1 MRESTLP
8 DTVARLRAAFE
19 AGTTRPIR
27 WRLAQLERLKTLCIE
42 NEARIADAL
51 MADFGKCA
59 FETWLTE
66 IASTLSDIDHA
77 LKHLK
82 RWAKPRS
89 VATPISNQPGSS
101 TIVHEPV
108 GVVLIIAPWNYPFLL
123 QVGPLVGAIAAGNC
137 ALLKPS
143 ELTPKTSALLAD
155 LVPAYLDA
163 DAFAVVEGGAE
174 VATELLDQRFDHVF
188 YTGSGHVG
196 RIVMRAAAKHLT
208 PVTLELGGKS
218 PCIVADDADLAVA
231 ARRIAWGKF
240 INAGQTCVAPDYVL
254 AHPRVIDE
262 LVPRLESV
270 IRDFYG
276 ADPSASPDYARIVN
290 ERHFDRLVA
299 LLAGGKAVIGGASAR
314 GKRYIAPTVLTG
326 VAPDAPAMQ
335 EEIFGPILPLVAVST
350 IDEAIRFVNSRD
362 KPLALYLFTKDDAIR
377 ERVVAG
383 TSSGGVCINDVVMH
397 LAVPDLPFG
406 GVGASGMG
414 SYHGHAGFL
423 AFSHAKSV
431 LSKSE
436 RMELPLRYPPY
447 TGLKSRWLRRLA

>member
-1 MRESTLP
+1 MRESTIP
-8 DTVARLRAAFE
+8 DTVARLRAAFD

-27 WRLAQLERLKTLCIE
+27 WRLAQLERLKALCIE

-51 MADFGKCA
+51 KADFGKCA

-66 IASTLSDIDHA
+66 IASTLSDVDHA

-82 RWAKPRS
+82 RWARPRK
-89 VATPISNQPGSS
+89 VATPISNQPGGSS
-101 TIVHEPV
+101 IVHEPL

-123 QVGPLVGAIAAGNC
+123 QVGPLVGAVAAGNC

-143 ELTPKTSALLAD
+143 ELTPRTSALLAD
-155 LVPAYLDA
+155 LVPAYLDPA
-163 DAFAVVEGGAE
+163 TFAVVEGGAD
-174 VATELLDQRFDHVF
+174 VATDLLDHRFDHVF

-196 RIVMRAAAKHLT
+196 RIVMRAAAEHLT

-231 ARRIAWGKF
+231 ARRIAWGKYL
-240 INAGQTCVAPDYVL
+240 NAGQTCVAPDYVL

-276 ADPSASPDYARIVN
+276 TDPRASPDYARIVN

-299 LLAGGKAVIGGASAR
+299 LLASGKAVIGGASDR
-314 GKRYIAPTVLTG
+314 GERYIAPTVLTG

-350 IDEAIRFVNSRD
+350 IDDAMRFVNARD

-383 TSSGGVCINDVVMH
+383 TSSGGVCVNDVVLH

-431 LSKSE
+431 LAKSE